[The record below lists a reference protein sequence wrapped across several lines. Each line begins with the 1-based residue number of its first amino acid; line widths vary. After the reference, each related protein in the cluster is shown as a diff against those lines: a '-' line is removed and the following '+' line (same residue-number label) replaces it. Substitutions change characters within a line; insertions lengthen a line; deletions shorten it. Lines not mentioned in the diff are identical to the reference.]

1 MKHFFRRTGIKA
13 VSFLLCII
21 CLSLTVGCGFIAA
34 LLVNAG
40 FYTSSE
46 SFLTEGYM
54 HDMVTSDSIDIVYRS
69 ITNEQ
74 DYFPISSPL
83 SVQNTN
89 IRFVL
94 LDQSENVVAK
104 NTDNL
109 EDCQYTYYFTVDME
123 SGIPDIW
130 MINDDQA
137 ENEENV
143 YILRAYVSRSL
154 NATDKYSLAS
164 KLISI
169 GYSLRYAVYV
179 IAICCLLISITCF
192 VHLICVAARRPD
204 SDGCH
209 PGPLNRVP
217 FDLLLFITAASL
229 ILILAF
235 LTDAL
240 YTGEFVLVIF
250 FIIWCIVS
258 AMALLGLCMSAAAR
272 VKQKAFIKNNLIYM
286 LLHGIRR
293 ATRFIVKSIPMIPKA
308 IICVFAIALMNFF
321 VYALAIV
328 SEPISGILFISG
340 TIIFILSAIYVAICL
355 KLLIDGGRA
364 LSKGDL
370 SYKVNTSVM
379 IGNIKRHGE
388 DLNRISEG
396 MSRAVDE
403 RLKSER
409 TKTELITNV
418 SHDIKN
424 PLTSII
430 NYAQLMGDVGDDE
443 EKRKEY
449 SEVLVRKSAHLKR
462 LLEDLVEISK
472 ASSGNLEIDLIEC
485 NAGVLLTQM
494 SGEFEARCKNAGL
507 ELITKQ
513 PEDSLVIRVDG
524 KKIWRVFDNLMGN
537 ICKYSLEGSRV
548 YLTLEK
554 QNDAAVFIFRN
565 TSKEPLN
572 ISPDELMERFVRG
585 DSSRS
590 SEGNGLGLSIADS
603 LTELMG
609 GKLSLSID
617 GDLFKVILKFPTVE

>member
-1 MKHFFRRTGIKA
+1 
-13 VSFLLCII
+13 VS
-21 CLSLTVGCGFIAA
+21 A

-46 SFLTEGYM
+46 SFLHEGYM

-69 ITNEQ
+69 VTNEQ

-89 IRFVL
+89 VRFVL
-94 LDQSENVVAK
+94 LDRYENIVAK
-104 NTDNL
+104 NTDSL

-137 ENEENV
+137 ESEENV
-143 YILRAYVSRSL
+143 YILRAYVSKSL

-169 GYSLRYAVYV
+169 GYSLRYAIYV
-179 IAICCLLISITCF
+179 IALCCLLISITCF
-192 VHLICVAARRPD
+192 VHLISVAARRPD
-204 SDGCH
+204 SENCH
-209 PGPLNRVP
+209 PGPLNRIP

-272 VKQKAFIKNNLIYM
+272 VKQKAFLKNNLIYM
-286 LLHGIRR
+286 LLCGIRR
-293 ATRFIVKSIPMIPKA
+293 AVRFIVKSIPMIPKA
-308 IICVFAIALMNFF
+308 LICVFAISVINILI
-321 VYALAIV
+321 YALAMA
-328 SEPISGILFISG
+328 SETLSGILLILG
-340 TIIFILSAIYVAICL
+340 TLIFILAAIYVIACL
-355 KLLIDGGRA
+355 KLLMKGVRA

-370 SYKVNTSVM
+370 SYKVDTSAM
-379 IGNIKRHGE
+379 IGSIKRHGE

-396 MSRAVDE
+396 MSSAIDE

-430 NYAQLMGDVGDDE
+430 NYAQLIGDVGNDE

-449 SEVLVRKSAHLKR
+449 SEVLVRKSTHLKR

-472 ASSGNLEIDLIEC
+472 ASSGNLEVDLIEC
-485 NAGVLLTQM
+485 DAGVLLTQM
-494 SGEFEARCKNAGL
+494 SGEFESRCKNAGI

-513 PEDSLVIRVDG
+513 PEEPLIINIDG

-537 ICKYSLEGSRV
+537 ICKYSLVGSRV

-554 QNDAAVFIFRN
+554 QDDSAVFIFKN
-565 TSKEPLN
+565 TSKEALN
-572 ISPDELMERFVRG
+572 ISPDELIERFVRG
-585 DSSRS
+585 DTSRTGD
-590 SEGNGLGLSIADS
+590 GNGLGLSIADS

-617 GDLFKVILKFPTVE
+617 GDLFKVILKFPTVK